1 MTSLAKSRSRKG
13 LDILEPV
20 VLKLE
25 FVIAAVAL
33 MTAGCTAGKS
43 ATLPRPD
50 HPSLSSE
57 AAGEPRMA
65 ANGNPTACRLR
76 LTPDRAVF
84 EPLGT
89 IAGAGECGGPDIVVL
104 KGVITKDRLSVEI
117 APAATLRCEMAE
129 AIVDWVRED
138 LVGQAMDLGPVVK
151 IETLDSFECRGQN
164 RVIGA
169 KLSEHGRANALDI
182 SAIRLKSGR
191 LVQPTD
197 SAVSKDF
204 RVAIRTSVCA
214 RFTTVLGPG
223 ADGYHEDHIHV
234 DLAERRGGYRIC
246 QWDIRD
252 LLPDADYAQQ
262 LAAGAIPLP
271 RPRPLL
277 LAKCEPIRVRRKG
290 PRDVVQRVAV
300 YSYSRACLDRSPG
313 VGDALVVEV
322 QLSGISAANCC
333 RPEDNRPVPGLDPA
347 CVRRCP

>member
-1 MTSLAKSRSRKG
+1 
-13 LDILEPV
+13 
-20 VLKLE
+20 VLNFE
-25 FVIAAVAL
+25 FVVAAIVL
-33 MTAGCTAGKS
+33 MTVGCTAGQTD
-43 ATLPRPD
+43 TLPRPA

-57 AAGEPRMA
+57 AAGEPRVA
-65 ANGNPTACRLR
+65 PGGIPTACRLR

-84 EPLGT
+84 EPLGA
-89 IAGAGECGGPDIVVL
+89 IAGPDECGGPDIVLL
-104 KGVITKDRLSVEI
+104 KRVITKDHLPVEI
-117 APAATLRCEMAE
+117 MPAATLRCEMAE
-129 AIVDWVRED
+129 TIVDWVRED
-138 LVGQAMDLGPVVK
+138 LVGRATDLGSVLAG

-164 RVIGA
+164 RIADA

-204 RVAIRTSVCA
+204 RVAMRTSVCA

-252 LLPDADYAQQ
+252 LLPDADYAQH

-271 RPRPLL
+271 RPRPFVAGEMRTHPSP
-277 LAKCEPIRVRRKG
+277 AK
-290 PRDVVQRVAV
+290 
-300 YSYSRACLDRSPG
+300 RSP
-313 VGDALVVEV
+313 
-322 QLSGISAANCC
+322 
-333 RPEDNRPVPGLDPA
+333 
-347 CVRRCP
+347 

>member
-1 MTSLAKSRSRKG
+1 
-13 LDILEPV
+13 LEAV

-25 FVIAAVAL
+25 FVIAALAL

-65 ANGNPTACRLR
+65 ASGNPTACRLR

-84 EPLGT
+84 EPLGA

-138 LVGQAMDLGPVVK
+138 LVGQAVDLGPVVK

-164 RVIGA
+164 RIIGA

-191 LVQPTD
+191 LLHPTD
-197 SAVSKDF
+197 PAVSKDL
-204 RVAIRTSVCA
+204 RIAMRTSVCA
-214 RFTTVLGPG
+214 PSRPSSVQAQMAITRTISTSILPSAAAVIVSANGIFATFCPMLITPDVRQPAPFHCRGRGPSLR
-223 ADGYHEDHIHV
+223 ATC
-234 DLAERRGGYRIC
+234 ER
-246 QWDIRD
+246 
-252 LLPDADYAQQ
+252 
-262 LAAGAIPLP
+262 
-271 RPRPLL
+271 
-277 LAKCEPIRVRRKG
+277 IRVRRKG
-290 PRDVVQRVAV
+290 SRDVVQRA
-300 YSYSRACLDRSPG
+300 
-313 VGDALVVEV
+313 
-322 QLSGISAANCC
+322 
-333 RPEDNRPVPGLDPA
+333 
-347 CVRRCP
+347 